1 MKKRVFFKWIFCL
14 LGGVMFFACS
24 KDYKGLVEVD
34 NSIENIQIKNGMLV
48 FYMRS
53 HFFYVEYNNN
63 QSVASAGFTMTRNS
77 ILSSFDYNIAGGTY
91 TRWLTEADLTGL

>member
-1 MKKRVFFKWIFCL
+1 MFVSNIFPIFVESIILNEILFIVLLQNNDLKQWIMKKRVFFKWIFCL

-48 FYMRS
+48 FYTYVLYAQP
-53 HFFYVEYNNN
+53 FFLCW
-63 QSVASAGFTMTRNS
+63 
-77 ILSSFDYNIAGGTY
+77 I
-91 TRWLTEADLTGL
+91 

>member
-48 FYMRS
+48 FPNHEVLENVINEKESLSVDYVNGFRS
-53 HFFYVEYNNN
+53 QQQDTKSHCSSTTTKCNN
-63 QSVASAGFTMTRNS
+63 
-77 ILSSFDYNIAGGTY
+77 I
-91 TRWLTEADLTGL
+91 

>member
-48 FYMRS
+48 FYTYVLYAQP
-53 HFFYVEYNNN
+53 FFYVEYNH
-63 QSVASAGFTMTRNS
+63 
-77 ILSSFDYNIAGGTY
+77 L
-91 TRWLTEADLTGL
+91 